1 MQDDKLAAD
10 EARRAMQHG
19 AIKAEV
25 EGDVQSEIAA
35 RADRPTTRPEAERM
49 EAVAGEFRGKA
60 IDEVVE
66 TEREVERGRGAAR
79 ISQVVDFI
87 FWVIYALLAI
97 RFLLALL
104 AARRSAGFVQFIYTI
119 SDPFYAPFR
128 GIVAEPTAE
137 GGARFALSILLAIVV
152 YAVLHLGINKL
163 LRLIAHRRTE
173 I

>member
-10 EARRAMQHG
+10 EARRAMQHES
-19 AIKAEV
+19 IKAEV

-35 RADRPTTRPEAERM
+35 RADRTTRPEAERM
-49 EAVAGEFRGKA
+49 EQVAGEFRGKA
-60 IDEVVE
+60 INEVVE

-79 ISQVVDFI
+79 ISQVIDLI

-104 AARRSAGFVQFIYTI
+104 AARSTAGFVQFIYTI

-128 GIVAEPTAE
+128 GIVAEPTA
-137 GGARFALSILLAIVV
+137 GGARLALSILLAIVV

-163 LRLIAHRRTE
+163 LRVIAHRKTE

>member
-10 EARRAMQHG
+10 EARRLAQHE
-19 AIKAEV
+19 ALKAGV
-25 EGDVQSEIAA
+25 EGDVNAEIAS
-35 RADRPTTRPEAERM
+35 RADRTTRPEAARM
-49 EAVAGEFRGKA
+49 EEVAGEFRGKA
-60 IDEVVE
+60 IDEVID

-104 AARRSAGFVQFIYTI
+104 AARRTAGFVQFIYTI

-128 GIVAEPTAE
+128 GIVAEPAVE
-137 GGARFALSILLAIVV
+137 SGARFAISILLAIVV

-163 LRLIAHRRTE
+163 LRLIAHRKTE

>member
-10 EARRAMQHG
+10 EARRLAQHE
-19 AIKAEV
+19 ALKAGV
-25 EGDVQSEIAA
+25 EGDVNAEIAG
-35 RADRPTTRPEAERM
+35 RAERTTRPEAQRM
-49 EAVAGEFRGKA
+49 EQVAGEFRGKA
-60 IDEVVE
+60 LDEVVE

-97 RFLLALL
+97 KFLLALL
-104 AARRSAGFVQFIYTI
+104 GANRRAGFVQFINTV
-119 SDPFYAPFR
+119 SDPFYAPFS
-128 GIVAEPTAE
+128 GIVAEPTA

-163 LRLIAHRRTE
+163 LRLVAYRKTE

>member
-10 EARRAMQHG
+10 EARRIAQHD
-19 AIKAEV
+19 ALKAGV
-25 EGDVQSEIAA
+25 EGDVNAEIAA
-35 RADRPTTRPEAERM
+35 RADRTTRPEAERM
-49 EAVAGEFRGKA
+49 EQVAGEFRGKA
-60 IDEVVE
+60 INEVVE

-163 LRLIAHRRTE
+163 LRLIAHRKTE

>member
-10 EARRAMQHG
+10 EARRAMQHE

-25 EGDVQSEIAA
+25 EGDVNAEIAA
-35 RADRPTTRPEAERM
+35 RADRTTRPEAQRM
-49 EAVAGEFRGKA
+49 EQVAGEFRGKA
-60 IDEVVE
+60 INEVIE

-104 AARRSAGFVQFIYTI
+104 AARRTAGFVQLIYTVT
-119 SDPFYAPFR
+119 DPFYAPFR

-137 GGARFALSILLAIVV
+137 GGARLL
-152 YAVLHLGINKL
+152 
-163 LRLIAHRRTE
+163 
-173 I
+173 

>member
-25 EGDVQSEIAA
+25 EGDVNAEIAA
-35 RADRPTTRPEAERM
+35 RADRTTRPEAARM
-49 EAVAGEFRGKA
+49 EEVAGEFRGKA

-66 TEREVERGRGAAR
+66 SEREVERGRGAAR

-104 AARRSAGFVQFIYTI
+104 AARRTAGFVQFIYTI

-128 GIVAEPTAE
+128 GIVAEPTADS
-137 GGARFALSILLAIVV
+137 GARFALSILLAIVV

-163 LRLIAHRRTE
+163 LRLIAHRKTE

>member
-1 MQDDKLAAD
+1 MEDNKLAAD
-10 EARRAMQHG
+10 EDRRALQHESV
-19 AIKAEV
+19 KAEV
-25 EGDVQSEIAA
+25 ESDVNAEIAA
-35 RADRPTTRPEAERM
+35 RADRTTPSEARRM
-49 EAVAGEFRGKA
+49 ENVAGEFRGKA

-104 AARRSAGFVQFIYTI
+104 AARRTAGFVQFIYTI

-163 LRLIAHRRTE
+163 LRLIAHRKTE

>member
-10 EARRAMQHG
+10 EARRIAQHD
-19 AIKAEV
+19 ALKAGV
-25 EGDVQSEIAA
+25 EGDVHAEIAG
-35 RADRPTTRPEAERM
+35 RAERTTRPEAERM
-49 EAVAGEFRGKA
+49 EQVAGEFRGKA
-60 IDEVVE
+60 INEVIE

-79 ISQVVDFI
+79 ISQIVDYI
-87 FWVIYALLAI
+87 FYVIYALLAI

-152 YAVLHLGINKL
+152 YAVLHMGINGL
-163 LRLIAHRRTE
+163 LRLIAHRKTE